1 MPGQMRSDNGP
12 GLVAK
17 AVQQW
22 IMAVGAKTAYITP
35 GSSWENGY
43 LKSFNAPLRDELLD
57 GEIFYSLREAQI
69 VIESWRRHFNAIRP
83 HQSLGY
89 KPPAP
94 EVFVPAFAAWP
105 AALRRPAPPATLQ
118 LAKRPTLN

>member
-1 MPGQMRSDNGP
+1 VPGQMRSDNGP

-57 GEIFYSLREAQI
+57 GEIFYSLREAQT
-69 VIESWRRHFNAIRP
+69 VIESWQRHFNAIGP
-83 HQSLGY
+83 HESLGY
-89 KPPAP
+89 KPSAP
-94 EVFVPAFAAWP
+94 EVFVPALAAWQ
-105 AALRRPAPPATLQ
+105 AALRRPAPQAMFQ
-118 LAKRPTLN
+118 RAKRPTLN